1 MKYMSKLYLL
11 SVLGLYLTACA
22 NDNTPEPLSDP
33 QFAEY
38 TVEFA
43 LNWHEVDYP
52 TDYPANDHFSPLIGW
67 SHATNTA
74 FFQVGTLA
82 SEGIKNMAELG
93 STSAISD
100 EINTKIANEEG
111 LALIKGAGLS
121 SGVGAINVN
130 VQVSNEFSAI
140 TLSSMVAPSPDWYVA
155 IVNVS
160 LLENG
165 SFVDQLIVPI
175 EVYDAGTDS
184 GSSYSSTNQATSPA
198 EAISLLT
205 APPLGNSSG
214 VSPMIGT
221 ATITLIN

>member
-1 MKYMSKLYLL
+1 MNKFFLISI
-11 SVLGLYLTACA
+11 LGISLTACGD
-22 NDNTPEPLSDP
+22 DNAPDPMAEPLS
-33 QFAEY
+33 AEY
-38 TVEFA
+38 AVEFN
-43 LNWHEVDYP
+43 LNWNAVDYP
-52 TDYPANDHFSPLIGW
+52 IDYPANDHFSALIGW
-67 SHATNTA
+67 SHATSTE

-93 STSAISD
+93 STSALSD

-111 LALIKGAGLS
+111 LALIKGGALS
-121 SGVGAINVN
+121 TGVGIINVN
-130 VQVSNEFSAI
+130 VQVSRDFSAV

-165 SFVDQLIVPI
+165 SFVDEKIVPI

-198 EAISLLT
+198 EAIGLLT
-205 APPLGNSSG
+205 APPLGNGSG
-214 VSPMIGT
+214 VSPVIGT
-221 ATITLIN
+221 ATITRIN

>member
-1 MKYMSKLYLL
+1 MNKFLL
-11 SVLGLYLTACA
+11 ISVLGLCVTACGD
-22 NDNTPEPLSDP
+22 DNPPEPLAEPLS
-33 QFAEY
+33 AEY
-38 TVEFA
+38 TVEFSI
-43 LNWHEVDYP
+43 NWNAEDYP
-52 TDYPANDHFSPLIGW
+52 TDYPANDHFSTLIGW
-67 SHATNTA
+67 SHATSTE
-74 FFQVGTLA
+74 FFQVGALA

-93 STSAISD
+93 STSALGD
-100 EINTKIANEEG
+100 EINAKIANEEG
-111 LALIKGAGLS
+111 LALIKGGALS
-121 SGVGAINVN
+121 TGVGVIEVN

-165 SFVDQLIVPI
+165 SFVDEKIVPI

-198 EAISLLT
+198 EAISLLI
-205 APPLGNSSG
+205 APPLGTGSG

-221 ATITLIN
+221 ATITRIN